1 MTFDFPILV
10 DEGGHVAAAYGC
22 QKESGGIQRTV
33 FLIDKAGVIRWSQEG
48 RPETETILA
57 AIDEL

>member
-1 MTFDFPILV
+1 MSFDFPILV
-10 DEGGHVAAAYGC
+10 DDDGHVAAAYGC
-22 QKESGGIQRTV
+22 QQEDGEIQRTV
-33 FLIDKAGVIRWSQEG
+33 FLIDKAGLIRWAQEG